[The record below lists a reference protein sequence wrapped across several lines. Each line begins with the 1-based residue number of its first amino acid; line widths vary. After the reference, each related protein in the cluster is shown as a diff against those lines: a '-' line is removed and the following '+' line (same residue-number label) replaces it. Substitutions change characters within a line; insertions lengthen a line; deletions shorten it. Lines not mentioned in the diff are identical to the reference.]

1 MIFHSP
7 SANFITP
14 FRPQR
19 FVGLVQDDIMF
30 PWTGPIAI
38 FIFILFLLLSAKT
51 YADIVQW
58 RHFCFSLYKT

>member
-14 FRPQR
+14 FRLQG

-30 PWTGPIAI
+30 PWTRPIS
-38 FIFILFLLLSAKT
+38 IFILFLLVSAKI
-51 YADIVQW
+51 YADIVQ
-58 RHFCFSLYKT
+58 

>member
-38 FIFILFLLLSAKT
+38 FIFILFLLLSAKI
-51 YADIVQW
+51 YADIVQ
-58 RHFCFSLYKT
+58 